1 MRDLSGLL
9 LVLAMVIPVVSHAE
23 DAVARASVVLDG
35 QEFKRDQLERAFFSS
50 VFTKDILNEPV
61 DGIIQ
66 FNYPDDFDDSVDDFL
81 GRKNLREN
89 FPWLYPHIYIQTPP
103 RLLSVNKWNQPI
115 RISFGMPNDLERYNK
130 EGTVYAV
137 FDLWGSR
144 EKDVTL
150 FKGSDRFKLL
160 EDQIVR
166 FSKDISDQ
174 SKIDISYLPRDHET
188 IGRFGNVRINLISLA
203 DKNPNINQYI
213 YKTRGGGTISL
224 GFIQSYEYRMLE
236 QQYLKNGFVFTASSK
251 KQVDG
256 YILSNGKNEIE
267 MAVCYIWVGH
277 ELEMMKSL
285 INECILRSL
294 GFPGFVYPAGMK
306 DPVALSY
313 LGPWNDPDTLNVF
326 DKSTQGKIKTP
337 MGLSEFDK
345 FMIQTL
351 YRPEIKPG
359 MDYIQV
365 RNILRS
371 MN

>member
-1 MRDLSGLL
+1 MRVLSGLL

-23 DAVARASVVLDG
+23 DAVAPASVVLDG

-50 VFTKDILNEPV
+50 VFTKDILNDV
-61 DGIIQ
+61 RGRIQ

-81 GRKNLREN
+81 GRKNLSKN
-89 FPWLYPHIYIQTPP
+89 YPWLYPHIYITDLPK
-103 RLLSVNKWNQPI
+103 LLAVNKWVRPI
-115 RISFGMPNDLERYNK
+115 RISFGMPKGVNGANNFNYGNTSEVEINSFKSSENFSSLEK
-130 EGTVYAV
+130 QMSFLA
-137 FDLWGSR
+137 
-144 EKDVTL
+144 
-150 FKGSDRFKLL
+150 
-160 EDQIVR
+160 Q
-166 FSKDISDQ
+166 DISELSQ
-174 SKIDISYLPRDHET
+174 IDITYLPHDQET
-188 IGRFGNVRINLISLA
+188 NLIQGNLRINFMSLNENA
-203 DKNPNINQYI
+203 QNFEMHK
-213 YKTRGGGTISL
+213 YKTRGGGMYVVSSWTPIYNFRS
-224 GFIQSYEYRMLE
+224 IEDTYI
-236 QQYLKNGFVFTASSK
+236 KNGFVFTDSSN

-267 MAVCYIWVGH
+267 MAICYIWVGH
-277 ELEMMKSL
+277 ELEMIKSL

-313 LGPWNDPDTLNVF
+313 LGPWNDPDTLDVF

>member
-50 VFTKDILNEPV
+50 VFTKDILNDV
-61 DGIIQ
+61 RGRIQ